1 MSKKLVVTDFSV
13 GEVHIFNYDV
23 RNSEEEEEV
32 LDFLDQYHNN
42 QGSDFNLSQISW
54 MIVNLFSEGE
64 LPIYI
69 H

>member
-13 GEVHIFNYDV
+13 GEIHIFNYDV

-42 QGSDFNLSQISW
+42 QGGSFKLYQISW
-54 MIVNLFSEGE
+54 MIVNLFSKGE